1 MPRPA
6 PAPERTGLPHAQRH
20 SYLINTSNPLKTDL
34 RAGGR
39 ICITVHNLPSIGGI
53 SRTCAAAVVLATMV
67 AGTAAG
73 AVAIHSTPAGTAL
86 ARRALLVRADLGR
99 GWVGTAAPKKVPDLT
114 CPEFSPALA
123 GVVQIGAAISPT
135 FQKSPTG
142 PFASQTAYA
151 YASRMEAAAVWQA
164 VARPR
169 LLRCVSESLTR
180 GSSDGVHFAVTGKRL
195 LALPSLSVR
204 AAGYRVTG
212 TASVPSQTVNV
223 YLDVLLLGGGDT
235 VTELS
240 ISSFF
245 QPASRALELRLAR
258 TVAGRIAAG

>member
-1 MPRPA
+1 M
-6 PAPERTGLPHAQRH
+6 
-20 SYLINTSNPLKTDL
+20 
-34 RAGGR
+34 
-39 ICITVHNLPSIGGI
+39 
-53 SRTCAAAVVLATMV
+53 LATIV

-99 GWVGTAAPKKVPDLT
+99 GWIGTAAPKKVPDLT
-114 CPEFSPALA
+114 CPQFSPVLA

-135 FQKSPTG
+135 FQRSATG
-142 PFASQTAYA
+142 PFASQTAYT
-151 YASRMEAAAVWQA
+151 YASRTEAAAVWQA

-223 YLDVLLLGGGDT
+223 YLDVLLLGEGDT